1 MIDDQ
6 AIQEIK
12 NHLKDY
18 LEDLG
23 INTSKPFNCL
33 NPQHDDKNPSMSY
46 DPKRNIVK
54 CFSCNSNYDIISLYA
69 LINNLDNNTDFKRII
84 DELALKYNIDIKS
97 NKNNTLKKESM
108 QKYATTKKEDFTKYI
123 NKCKK
128 DIDKSDYLLKRGLS
142 EEIIKKYNIGY
153 DVKDKMII
161 LPISKTC
168 YLGRYTD
175 PSNTYKHHKPKGVAN
190 EIFNDK
196 YIKQSDFKSVV
207 WVNESIIDAL
217 SLEEIN
223 GDIKAI
229 SLNSINNAN
238 QLIQEAKDN
247 NFKGVFMLALDTDT
261 NGIRA
266 SQDLKDDLEAIGIKA
281 LIFNSNSDKY
291 NKYLDDG
298 NVIKN
303 KDINEWLLSD
313 KEGLTKQVNGLND
326 MLLNSLEQQAIKT
339 YQQENV
345 LNYLDTFNTL
355 IKDQLLNRP
364 LSTGIKALDDAL
376 EGGFYRKNLV
386 ILGAISS
393 LGKTTLALQIADNVA
408 RGGNDVLIFSLEM
421 SKEEL
426 IAKSLSRNTFL
437 KAYDKHY
444 TALALTT
451 REILTGKGTNDLIPN
466 NDKIKDNYLEAY
478 EDYKNNIASNIYIT
492 ECNEDLEIN
501 INTINEKIKNHIA
514 ITNNKPLVVIDY
526 LQIIQNKEKGL
537 TDKQVIDKIVTN
549 LKRIARD
556 NDITILLISAFN
568 RASYNQE
575 SNLSSFRDSSTIE
588 YTSDVLISLQHEKLD
603 GVLDDTKK
611 VNTNQEQQKDERALT
626 LKVLKNRNGR
636 ITDVKDITFYAKYNY
651 MRFKE
656 NDY

>member
-247 NFKGVFMLALDTDT
+247 NFKGVFMLALDTDA

>member
-626 LKVLKNRNGR
+626 LKILKNRNGR

-656 NDY
+656 NGY

>member
-603 GVLDDTKK
+603 GVLEDTKK